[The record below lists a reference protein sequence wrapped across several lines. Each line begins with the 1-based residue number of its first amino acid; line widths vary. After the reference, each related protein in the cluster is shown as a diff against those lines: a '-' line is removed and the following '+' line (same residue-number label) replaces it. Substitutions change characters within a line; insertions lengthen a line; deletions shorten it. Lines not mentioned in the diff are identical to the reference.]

1 MSMYRV
7 YPPYDAC
14 YYIGVDLGQTN
25 DSTAIAVVEEP
36 VYIPPQA
43 DRELGLLYGTGWHA
57 PDALV
62 PGMLDQAW
70 RAMLRY
76 GRPHAPLLSVRHL
89 ERLPLGTNYVDVV
102 ARIKTLLAT
111 PPLAD
116 RRTCLLVDITG
127 VGRGVYDLMRREGL
141 EAIGISIH
149 GGSDI
154 SGTAEGF
161 SVPKRD
167 LIAASQ
173 VRLQSR
179 TLLVAAGL
187 AEADTLVKELQN
199 YRVKIDE
206 RTSHDSYNA
215 RTGQHDDLVL
225 ALSIAVWFRGF
236 FLKHQDSSLDGQ
248 MAAIERLSNGRKTK
262 RN

>member
-14 YYIGVDLGQTN
+14 YYVGVDLGQTN

-36 VYIPPQA
+36 VYVHRIDGWVPYAP
-43 DRELGLLYGTGWHA
+43 GWHA
-57 PDALV
+57 PDAL
-62 PGMLDQAW
+62 PPHALEAAW
-70 RAMLRY
+70 LSMLRH
-76 GRPHAPLLSVRHL
+76 GRPHAPMLSARHL

-111 PPLAD
+111 SPLAE
-116 RRTCLLVDITG
+116 RRCCLLVDITG

-141 EAIGISIH
+141 EAIGITIH
-149 GGSDI
+149 GGSELG
-154 SGTAEGF
+154 GTAEGW

-167 LIAASQ
+167 LIAAAQ

-187 AEADTLVKELQN
+187 SEADTLVRELQD

-206 RTSHDSYNA
+206 RTAHDSYNA
-215 RTGQHDDLVL
+215 RSGKHDDLVL

-236 FLKHQDSSLDGQ
+236 FLKYQDANLDGQ
-248 MAAIERLSNGRKTK
+248 MTKIPTVYNGR
-262 RN
+262 RY